1 MKLYHGSNMAIK
13 NPKIFPAVDFGNG
26 FYLTSDYEQAKRW
39 ASVTGK

>member
-1 MKLYHGSNMAIK
+1 MAIK
-13 NPKIFPAVDFGNG
+13 NPKIFPAVRALDFGNG